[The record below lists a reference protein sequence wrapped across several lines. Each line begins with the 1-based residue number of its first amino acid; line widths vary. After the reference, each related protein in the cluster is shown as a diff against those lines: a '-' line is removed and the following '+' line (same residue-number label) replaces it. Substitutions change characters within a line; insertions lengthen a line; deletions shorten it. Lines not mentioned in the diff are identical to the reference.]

1 MTFYKKTCIAF
12 KMDHALASELVST
25 IWLVGGIKEIGQTTV
40 KLNKL
45 DYISQQRNLY
55 NKEFI
60 SKWAG
65 KGKRYSDVC
74 SFHTQEDAL

>member
-1 MTFYKKTCIAF
+1 
-12 KMDHALASELVST
+12 MDHTLALELVST

-45 DYISQQRNLY
+45 DYKSQQRSLY

-60 SKWAG
+60 SKWTG

-74 SFHTQEDAL
+74 SFHTQGDAL